1 MFIHKLVRNLLL
13 FHQVRDC
20 VREMWWIQSMLVNYG
35 PIGLIQKVLQQDDL
49 AIFIYMVDAFIVS
62 LMLQWLKIRVLNV
75 KYFNRNTTYM
85 YYLVL
90 LVYLTLGYKTIK
102 QGSFQIL
109 ELTWVGQKSYLKN
122 GCKKRKKWTS
132 LIIFKENRANIW

>member
-1 MFIHKLVRNLLL
+1 MVRLA
-13 FHQVRDC
+13 
-20 VREMWWIQSMLVNYG
+20 S
-35 PIGLIQKVLQQDDL
+35 IQKVLQQDDL
-49 AIFIYMVDAFIVS
+49 AIFIYMGDAFIVS
-62 LMLQWLKIRVLNV
+62 LMLQWLKNRVLNV

-109 ELTWVGQKSYLKN
+109 ELT
-122 GCKKRKKWTS
+122 
-132 LIIFKENRANIW
+132 

>member
-1 MFIHKLVRNLLL
+1 
-13 FHQVRDC
+13 
-20 VREMWWIQSMLVNYG
+20 MLVNYG

-49 AIFIYMVDAFIVS
+49 AIFIYMGDAFIVS

-102 QGSFQIL
+102 QGYFQIL
-109 ELTWVGQKSYLKN
+109 ELT
-122 GCKKRKKWTS
+122 
-132 LIIFKENRANIW
+132 